1 MSLKSL
7 FTITLSLLLV
17 IILTVVFTINIKNV
31 QQFLEN
37 QVYSTSQDTVYSLG
51 MSLATLDKNATDDD
65 VELMINAIFDSGYY
79 EYIKFYDTNDT
90 IIYENSLPVIV
101 KDIPSWYISILP
113 INIKKATGI
122 VSQGWTPIGKLAI
135 KGHAGYAY
143 HELYKNFKSLLLT
156 FSIIAFIAFFVLIS
170 IINTLLYSLNRIKAQ
185 ANAINEHKFII
196 EKNSPFISEFNLLIK
211 AMNQMVKKVEGIFL
225 SEVKTFEQL
234 QTVLYRDEETALP
247 NKKYFI
253 LKLKEILDDETRNIG
268 YLAIISINGLDKLK
282 NEKSYQFYKET
293 LMKFI
298 GTIPKELSTNN
309 LIARINDYEIAVLFN
324 THDLKKIESYFEELQ
339 TSLSIT
345 SRDIT
350 SKEKLFC
357 FSIGVSPYF
366 EDDQISQALSRLDY
380 SLSRSKINGCNII
393 DIYDEREHKNELVTL
408 GKNSWKA
415 MFDKIFNDN
424 RIVIATQSV
433 INHSSM
439 SIYHDESLLR
449 IKEDDNS
456 LQTAGYYLPMANA
469 LGMVSKFDQNVIH
482 NVIQSIDTYTK
493 PIAINISKD
502 FVLQSLLFLELRSSL
517 SKIRMSHQHK
527 LHFECGE
534 NEILIEL
541 DSYIEFAEMIHA
553 HNQKF
558 GIDRFSGIENVS
570 YIEKLRPD
578 YIKIN
583 VNFILES
590 LQNNEAI
597 LNTLNI
603 LSKTMGITLIITAVQ
618 DAEQLAK
625 LKTVGYENFQG
636 RYISDIKV

>member
-7 FTITLSLLLV
+7 FTITLSLLLI
-17 IILTVVFTINIKNV
+17 IILGVVFTINVKNV
-31 QQFLEN
+31 QQFLQN

-51 MSLATLDKNATDDD
+51 MSLSTLDKNASSDDI
-65 VELMINAIFDSGYY
+65 ELMVNAIFDSGYY
-79 EYIKFYDTNDT
+79 EYIKFYDNNGK
-90 IIYENSLPVIV
+90 IIYKNSLPVVV
-101 KDIPSWYISILP
+101 KDIPQWYISLLP
-113 INIKKATGI
+113 IDIKEATGV
-122 VSQGWTPIGKLAI
+122 VSRGWTPIGKLAV

-170 IINTLLYSLNRIKAQ
+170 IINTLLYSLNRIKDQ

-196 EKNSPFISEFNLLIK
+196 EDNSPFISEFSLLIK
-211 AMNQMVKKVEGIFL
+211 AMNQMVKKVESIFL

-247 NKKYFI
+247 NKKYFM

-298 GTIPKELSTNN
+298 ASIPKELSTNN
-309 LIARINDYEIAVLFN
+309 LISRINEYEIAVLFN
-324 THDLKKIESYFEELQ
+324 THDLKKIENYFEELQ

-393 DIYDEREHKNELVTL
+393 DIYDDKEHNNELVTL

-415 MFDKIFNDN
+415 MFDKIFSDN

-433 INHSSM
+433 INHKTM
-439 SIYHDESLLR
+439 GIYHDESLLR

-482 NVIQSIDTYTK
+482 KIIQHIDDYK
-493 PIAINISKD
+493 NPVGINISKD
-502 FVLQSLLFLELRSSL
+502 FVLQSLLFLELRSTL
-517 SKIRMSHQHK
+517 AKIRTSHQHK
-527 LHFECGE
+527 LHFECSE
-534 NEILIEL
+534 NEILLEL
-541 DSYIEFAEMIHA
+541 DSYIEFAEMVHA

-558 GIDRFSGIENVS
+558 GIDRFSGLENVS
-570 YIEKLRPD
+570 YIEKIRPD

-583 VNFILES
+583 INFILES
-590 LQNNEAI
+590 LENNKAI

-618 DAEQLAK
+618 DVEQLAK
-625 LKTVGYENFQG
+625 LKIVGYEYFQG

>member
-7 FTITLSLLLV
+7 FTITLSLLLI
-17 IILTVVFTINIKNV
+17 IILGVVFTINVKNV

-51 MSLATLDKNATDDD
+51 MSLATLDKNASSDDI
-65 VELMINAIFDSGYY
+65 ELMVNAIFDSGYY
-79 EYIKFYDTNDT
+79 EYIKFYDNNGK

-101 KDIPSWYISILP
+101 KDVPSWYISILP
-113 INIKKATGI
+113 IDIKEATGI
-122 VSQGWTPIGKLAI
+122 VSRGWEPIGKLAI
-135 KGHAGYAY
+135 KGHPGYAY

-156 FSIIAFIAFFVLIS
+156 FSIIAIIAFFALIS
-170 IINTLLYSLNRIKAQ
+170 IINTLLYSLNRIKEQ
-185 ANAINEHKFII
+185 ANAINKHKFII
-196 EKNSPFISEFNLLIK
+196 EKDSPFISEFSLLIN
-211 AMNQMVKKVEGIFL
+211 AMNKMVKKVESIFI

-234 QTVLYRDEETALP
+234 QTVLYKDEETGIP
-247 NKKYFI
+247 NKKYFM

-268 YLAIISINGLDKLK
+268 YLAIISINGLDKLR

-298 GTIPKELSTNN
+298 NTIPQELSTNN
-309 LIARINDYEIAVLFN
+309 LVARINDYEIAVLFN
-324 THDLKKIESYFEELQ
+324 THDLQKIENYFEELQ

-345 SRDIT
+345 SRDID

-393 DIYDEREHKNELVTL
+393 DIYDDKEHNNELVTL

-424 RIVIATQSV
+424 RILIATQSI
-433 INHSSM
+433 INQTNNT
-439 SIYHDESLLR
+439 IYHNESLLR

-469 LGMVSKFDQNVIH
+469 LGLVSQFDSTVIDTIIT
-482 NVIQSIDTYTK
+482 NIDTYK
-493 PIAINISKD
+493 NPIAINISKD
-502 FVLQSLLFLELRSSL
+502 FVMQSLLFLELRSTL
-517 SKIRMSHQHK
+517 AKIRTTHQQK
-527 LHFECGE
+527 LHFECSE
-534 NEILIEL
+534 NEILLEL
-541 DSYIEFAEMIHA
+541 DSYIEFSEMVHA

-583 VNFILES
+583 VNFVLES
-590 LQNNEAI
+590 LENNEAI

-618 DAEQLAK
+618 NVEQLARIK
-625 LKTVGYENFQG
+625 AVGYEYFQG